1 MFIDK
6 EKWNK
11 LIESFSKVYSNYD
24 YFSDNMKDLIDEVD
38 ICIDDIKRN
47 INNKIYVITNNAV
60 YNDEIDYS
68 LYGVTTNKEYAKK
81 LFKDAVRD
89 AKCDSDFDNINP
101 VDIKNID
108 KLPSEEWCFEESE
121 DSFELFLNGE
131 YNSNNFSIKILEY
144 ELENKKELDME
155 V

>member
-11 LIESFSKVYSNYD
+11 LIESFNKIYSNYD
-24 YFSDNMKDLIDEVD
+24 YFSDNMKDLIDKVD
-38 ICIDDIKRN
+38 ICIEDIKRN
-47 INNKIYVITNNAV
+47 KNNKIYVITNNAV
-60 YNDEIDYS
+60 YNDEIDYN

-108 KLPSEEWCFEESE
+108 KLPSEEWCFEESD

-144 ELENKKELDME
+144 DVENKKELDME

>member
-11 LIESFSKVYSNYD
+11 LIESFNKIYSNYD
-24 YFSDNMKDLIDEVD
+24 YFSDNMKDLIDKVD

-47 INNKIYVITNNAV
+47 ISNKIYVITNNAV
-60 YNDEIDYS
+60 YSDEIDYN

-108 KLPSEEWCFEESE
+108 KLPSDEWCFEESE

-144 ELENKKELDME
+144 DVENKNELDME
-155 V
+155 I

>member
-6 EKWNK
+6 EKWYK
-11 LIESFSKVYSNYD
+11 LIESFNKIYSNYD
-24 YFSDNMKDLIDEVD
+24 YFSDNMKDLIDKID

-47 INNKIYVITNNAV
+47 KNNKIYVITNNAV

-101 VDIKNID
+101 IDIKNID

-144 ELENKKELDME
+144 EVENKKELDME

>member
-11 LIESFSKVYSNYD
+11 LIESFNKIYSNYD
-24 YFSDNMKDLIDEVD
+24 YFSDNMKDLIDKVD

-47 INNKIYVITNNAV
+47 KNNKIYVITNNAV

-68 LYGVTTNKEYAKK
+68 LYGVTTNKEYAKN

-101 VDIKNID
+101 VDIQNID

-144 ELENKKELDME
+144 DVENKNELDME

>member
-11 LIESFSKVYSNYD
+11 LIESFNKIYSNYD
-24 YFSDNMKDLIDEVD
+24 YFSDNMKDLIDKID

-47 INNKIYVITNNAV
+47 KNNKIYVITNNAV

-101 VDIKNID
+101 IDIKNID
-108 KLPSEEWCFEESE
+108 KLSSEEWCFEESD

-144 ELENKKELDME
+144 DVENKKELDME

>member
-11 LIESFSKVYSNYD
+11 LIESFNKIYSNYD
-24 YFSDNMKDLIDEVD
+24 YFSDNMKDLIDKVD

-47 INNKIYVITNNAV
+47 KNNKIYVITNNAV

-108 KLPSEEWCFEESE
+108 KLPSEEWCFEESD

-144 ELENKKELDME
+144 DVENKKELDME

>member
-11 LIESFSKVYSNYD
+11 LIESFNKIYSNYD
-24 YFSDNMKDLIDEVD
+24 YFSDNMKDLIDKID

-47 INNKIYVITNNAV
+47 KNNKIYVITNNAV

-144 ELENKKELDME
+144 DVKNKNELDME

>member
-6 EKWNK
+6 EKWYK
-11 LIESFSKVYSNYD
+11 LIESFNKIYSNYD
-24 YFSDNMKDLIDEVD
+24 YFNDNMKDLIDKVD

-47 INNKIYVITNNAV
+47 KNNKIYVITNNAV
-60 YNDEIDYS
+60 YNDEIDYN
-68 LYGVTTNKEYAKK
+68 LYGVTTNKEYAIK

-101 VDIKNID
+101 VDIKNIN
-108 KLPSEEWCFEESE
+108 KLPSEEWCFEESD

-144 ELENKKELDME
+144 DVENKNELDME

>member
-11 LIESFSKVYSNYD
+11 LIESFNKIYSNYD
-24 YFSDNMKDLIDEVD
+24 YFNDNMKDLIDKVD

-47 INNKIYVITNNAV
+47 KNNKIYVITNNAV
-60 YNDEIDYS
+60 YNDEIDYN
-68 LYGVTTNKEYAKK
+68 LYGVTTNKEYAIK

-101 VDIKNID
+101 VDIKNIN
-108 KLPSEEWCFEESE
+108 KLPYEEWCFEESD

-144 ELENKKELDME
+144 DVENKNELDME

>member
-1 MFIDK
+1 
-6 EKWNK
+6 
-11 LIESFSKVYSNYD
+11 
-24 YFSDNMKDLIDEVD
+24 MKDLIDKVD

-47 INNKIYVITNNAV
+47 KNNKIYVITNNAV
-60 YNDEIDYS
+60 YNDEIDYN

-101 VDIKNID
+101 IDIKNVD

-144 ELENKKELDME
+144 DVENKKELDME

>member
-11 LIESFSKVYSNYD
+11 LIESFNKIYSNYD
-24 YFSDNMKDLIDEVD
+24 YFSDNMKDLIDKVD

-47 INNKIYVITNNAV
+47 ISNKIYVITNNAV
-60 YNDEIDYS
+60 YNDEIDYN
-68 LYGVTTNKEYAKK
+68 LYGVTTNKEYAIK

-101 VDIKNID
+101 VDIKNIN
-108 KLPSEEWCFEESE
+108 KLPSEEWCFEESD

-144 ELENKKELDME
+144 DVENKKELDME

>member
-11 LIESFSKVYSNYD
+11 LIESFNKIYSNYD
-24 YFSDNMKDLIDEVD
+24 YFNDNMKDLIDKVD

-47 INNKIYVITNNAV
+47 KNNKIYVITNNAV
-60 YNDEIDYS
+60 YNDEIDYN

-81 LFKDAVRD
+81 LFNDAVRD

-144 ELENKKELDME
+144 DVENKKELDME

>member
-1 MFIDK
+1 MFIGK
-6 EKWNK
+6 ERWNK
-11 LIESFSKVYSNYD
+11 LIESFNKIYSNYD
-24 YFSDNMKDLIDEVD
+24 YFSDNMKDLIDKVD

-47 INNKIYVITNNAV
+47 KNNKIYVITNNAV

-108 KLPSEEWCFEESE
+108 KLPSEEWCFEESD

-144 ELENKKELDME
+144 DVENKKELDME

>member
-11 LIESFSKVYSNYD
+11 LIESFNKIYSNYD
-24 YFSDNMKDLIDEVD
+24 YFSDNMKDLIDKID

-47 INNKIYVITNNAV
+47 KNNKIYVITNNAV

-101 VDIKNID
+101 IDIKNID
-108 KLPSEEWCFEESE
+108 KLPSEEWCFEELD

-144 ELENKKELDME
+144 DVENKKELDME

>member
-11 LIESFSKVYSNYD
+11 LIESFNKIYSNYD
-24 YFSDNMKDLIDEVD
+24 YFSDNMKDLIDKVD
-38 ICIDDIKRN
+38 ICIDDIKSN
-47 INNKIYVITNNAV
+47 KNNKIYVITNNAV

-101 VDIKNID
+101 IDIKNVD

-144 ELENKKELDME
+144 DVENKKELDME

>member
-11 LIESFSKVYSNYD
+11 LIESFNKIYSNYD

-60 YNDEIDYS
+60 YNDEIDYN

-108 KLPSEEWCFEESE
+108 KLPSEEWCFEESD

-144 ELENKKELDME
+144 DVENKKELDME

>member
-11 LIESFSKVYSNYD
+11 LIESFNKIYSNYD
-24 YFSDNMKDLIDEVD
+24 YFNDNMKDLIDKVD

-47 INNKIYVITNNAV
+47 KNNKIYVITNNAV
-60 YNDEIDYS
+60 YNDEIDYN
-68 LYGVTTNKEYAKK
+68 LYGVTANKEYAKK

-89 AKCDSDFDNINP
+89 AKCDSDFYNINP

-144 ELENKKELDME
+144 DVENKNELDME
-155 V
+155 I

>member
-11 LIESFSKVYSNYD
+11 LIESFNKIYSNYD
-24 YFSDNMKDLIDEVD
+24 YFSDNMKDLIDKVD

-47 INNKIYVITNNAV
+47 KNNKIYVITNNAV
-60 YNDEIDYS
+60 YNDEIDYN

-81 LFKDAVRD
+81 LFKDAIRD

-101 VDIKNID
+101 IDIKNVD

-144 ELENKKELDME
+144 DVENKKELDME

>member
-11 LIESFSKVYSNYD
+11 LIVSFNKIYSNYD
-24 YFSDNMKDLIDEVD
+24 YFSDNMKDLIDKVD

-47 INNKIYVITNNAV
+47 KNNKIYVITNNAV

-121 DSFELFLNGE
+121 DSFELFLNEE

-144 ELENKKELDME
+144 DVENKNELDME

>member
-11 LIESFSKVYSNYD
+11 LIESFNKIYSNYD
-24 YFSDNMKDLIDEVD
+24 YFNDNMKDLIDKVD

-47 INNKIYVITNNAV
+47 KNNKIYVITNNAV
-60 YNDEIDYS
+60 YNDEIDYN
-68 LYGVTTNKEYAKK
+68 LYGVTTNKEYAIK
-81 LFKDAVRD
+81 LFKDAVKD

-101 VDIKNID
+101 VDIKNIN
-108 KLPSEEWCFEESE
+108 KLPSEEWCFEESD

-144 ELENKKELDME
+144 DVENKNELDME

>member
-11 LIESFSKVYSNYD
+11 LIESFNKIYSNYD
-24 YFSDNMKDLIDEVD
+24 YFSDNMKDLIDKVD

-47 INNKIYVITNNAV
+47 KNNKIYVITNNAV

-101 VDIKNID
+101 IDIKNID
-108 KLPSEEWCFEESE
+108 KLPSEEWCFEESD

-144 ELENKKELDME
+144 DVENKKELDME

>member
-1 MFIDK
+1 MFIGK

-11 LIESFSKVYSNYD
+11 LIESFNKIYSNYD
-24 YFSDNMKDLIDEVD
+24 YFSDNMKDLIDKID

-47 INNKIYVITNNAV
+47 KNNKIYVITNNAV

-101 VDIKNID
+101 IDIKNID
-108 KLPSEEWCFEESE
+108 KLPSEEWCFEESD

-144 ELENKKELDME
+144 DVENKKELDME

>member
-1 MFIDK
+1 MFIDE

-11 LIESFSKVYSNYD
+11 LIKSFSKVYSNYD

-81 LFKDAVRD
+81 LFNDAVRD

-144 ELENKKELDME
+144 DAENKKELDME

>member
-6 EKWNK
+6 ERWNK
-11 LIESFSKVYSNYD
+11 LIESFNKIYSNYD
-24 YFSDNMKDLIDEVD
+24 YFSDNMKDLIDKVD

-47 INNKIYVITNNAV
+47 KNNKIYVITNNAV

-144 ELENKKELDME
+144 DVENKNELDME

>member
-11 LIESFSKVYSNYD
+11 LIESFNKIYSNYD
-24 YFSDNMKDLIDEVD
+24 YFNDNMKDLIDKVD

-47 INNKIYVITNNAV
+47 KNNKIYVITNNAV
-60 YNDEIDYS
+60 YNDEIDYN
-68 LYGVTTNKEYAKK
+68 LYGVTTNKEYAIK

-108 KLPSEEWCFEESE
+108 KLPSEEWCFEESD

-144 ELENKKELDME
+144 DVENKNDLDME

>member
-11 LIESFSKVYSNYD
+11 LIESFNKIYNNYD
-24 YFSDNMKDLIDEVD
+24 YFSDNMKDLIDKVD
-38 ICIDDIKRN
+38 ICINDIKRN
-47 INNKIYVITNNAV
+47 KNNKIYVITNNAV
-60 YNDEIDYS
+60 YNDEIDYN

-101 VDIKNID
+101 IDIKNVD

-144 ELENKKELDME
+144 DVENKKELDME

>member
-47 INNKIYVITNNAV
+47 INNKIYVITNDAV

-144 ELENKKELDME
+144 DVENKKELDME

>member
-81 LFKDAVRD
+81 IFKDAVRD

-144 ELENKKELDME
+144 DVENKKELDME

>member
-11 LIESFSKVYSNYD
+11 LIESFNKIYSNYD
-24 YFSDNMKDLIDEVD
+24 YFSNNMKDLIDKVD

-47 INNKIYVITNNAV
+47 ISNMIYVITNNAV
-60 YNDEIDYS
+60 YSDEIDYN

-108 KLPSEEWCFEESE
+108 KLPSDEWCFEESE

-144 ELENKKELDME
+144 DVENKNELDME
-155 V
+155 I

>member
-47 INNKIYVITNNAV
+47 INNKIYVVTNNAV

-101 VDIKNID
+101 VDIKNIN
-108 KLPSEEWCFEESE
+108 KLPSEEWCFEESD

-144 ELENKKELDME
+144 DAENKKELDME

>member
-11 LIESFSKVYSNYD
+11 LIESFNKIYSNYD
-24 YFSDNMKDLIDEVD
+24 YFNDNMKDLIDKVD

-47 INNKIYVITNNAV
+47 KNNKIYVITNNAV
-60 YNDEIDYS
+60 YNDEIDYN

-108 KLPSEEWCFEESE
+108 KLPSEEWCFEESD

-144 ELENKKELDME
+144 DVENKNELDME

>member
-11 LIESFSKVYSNYD
+11 LIESFNKIYSNYD
-24 YFSDNMKDLIDEVD
+24 YFNDNMKDLIDKVD

-47 INNKIYVITNNAV
+47 KNNKIYVITNNAV
-60 YNDEIDYS
+60 YNDEIDYN
-68 LYGVTTNKEYAKK
+68 LYGVTTNKEYAIK

-101 VDIKNID
+101 VDIKNIN
-108 KLPSEEWCFEESE
+108 KLPSEEWCFEESD

-131 YNSNNFSIKILEY
+131 YNSNNFYIKILEY
-144 ELENKKELDME
+144 DVENKNELDME

>member
-11 LIESFSKVYSNYD
+11 LIESFNKIYSNYD
-24 YFSDNMKDLIDEVD
+24 YFSDNMKDLIDKID

-47 INNKIYVITNNAV
+47 KNNKIYVITNNAV

-108 KLPSEEWCFEESE
+108 KLPSEEWCFEESD

-144 ELENKKELDME
+144 DVENKKELDME

>member
-11 LIESFSKVYSNYD
+11 LIESFNKIYSNYD
-24 YFSDNMKDLIDEVD
+24 YFNDNMKDLIDKVD

-47 INNKIYVITNNAV
+47 KNNKIYVITNNAV
-60 YNDEIDYS
+60 YNDEIDYN

-144 ELENKKELDME
+144 DVENKKELDME

>member
-11 LIESFSKVYSNYD
+11 LIESFNKIYSNYD
-24 YFSDNMKDLIDEVD
+24 YFNDNMKDLIDKVD

-47 INNKIYVITNNAV
+47 KNNKIYVITNNAV
-60 YNDEIDYS
+60 YNDEIEYN
-68 LYGVTTNKEYAKK
+68 LYGVTTNKEYAIK

-101 VDIKNID
+101 VDIKNIN
-108 KLPSEEWCFEESE
+108 KLPSEEWCFEESD

-144 ELENKKELDME
+144 DVENKNELDME

>member
-11 LIESFSKVYSNYD
+11 LIESFNKIYSNYD
-24 YFSDNMKDLIDEVD
+24 YFSDNMKDLIDKVD

-47 INNKIYVITNNAV
+47 KNSKIYVITNNAV
-60 YNDEIDYS
+60 YNDEIDYN

-81 LFKDAVRD
+81 LFKDAIRD

-101 VDIKNID
+101 VNIKNID

-144 ELENKKELDME
+144 DVENKKELDME

>member
-144 ELENKKELDME
+144 DVENKKELDME

>member
-11 LIESFSKVYSNYD
+11 LIESFNKIYSNYD
-24 YFSDNMKDLIDEVD
+24 YFNDNMKDLIDKVD

-47 INNKIYVITNNAV
+47 KNNKIYVITNNAV
-60 YNDEIDYS
+60 YNDEIDYN
-68 LYGVTTNKEYAKK
+68 LYGVTTNKEYAIK

-101 VDIKNID
+101 VDIKNIN
-108 KLPSEEWCFEESE
+108 KLPSEEWCFEESD

-144 ELENKKELDME
+144 DVENKNELDME
-155 V
+155 I

>member
-11 LIESFSKVYSNYD
+11 LIESFNKIYSNYD
-24 YFSDNMKDLIDEVD
+24 YFSDNMKDLIDKVD

-47 INNKIYVITNNAV
+47 KNNKIYVITNNAV

-144 ELENKKELDME
+144 DVENKKELDME